1 MSFLSPGLGPHG
13 LSVQSGPMEEIT
25 RDSSGALPSRW
36 LCWFVVRGDMC
47 FVGLTV
53 PLSIIME
60 RGTLAFVPG
69 SVHLLISESW

>member
-1 MSFLSPGLGPHG
+1 MSFLSPELGPHG

-36 LCWFVVRGDMC
+36 LCWFVSLGEMR

-53 PLSIIME
+53 RVTMLME
-60 RGTLAFVPG
+60 RGTMAFVPG
-69 SVHLLISESW
+69 SVRQLISAYW